1 MLLVIYRTQHKSTGS
16 FCFPQSNYIY
26 KVGGTS
32 PSHRS
37 LFITVL
43 SNVPGLM
50 NTTHPLC
57 TVTGLTNSTPYR
69 SFRTVPTPSWTI
81 PGSHNTVPQS
91 YMYTNGLMNSTSPV
105 TVSHFP
111 LSLLPSFHL
120 GMKTNGIFPVQ
131 SRSVFYIFPSVSVF
145 ARSRFRICRSRKW
158 CFPFVSE

>member
-57 TVTGLTNSTPYR
+57 TVTGLTNSTPTGPSEQYLPR
-69 SFRTVPTPSWTI
+69 HEQYQGLTNSAPILYVYQRGSWTV
-81 PGSHNTVPQS
+81 HH
-91 YMYTNGLMNSTSPV
+91 LLL
-105 TVSHFP
+105 FP
-111 LSLLPSFHL
+111 ISL
-120 GMKTNGIFPVQ
+120 
-131 SRSVFYIFPSVSVF
+131 
-145 ARSRFRICRSRKW
+145 
-158 CFPFVSE
+158 FPFSPPPSI